1 MAGKRPAAMGPLI
14 DGIWEKREHKRK
26 LAAEIEKIEEEIAAM
41 EEALLARMD
50 QEGIDKS
57 TGKKASVGVSE
68 VISAN
73 IKDFDEFAA
82 YVKKTGY
89 FHLFQRRV
97 SDVACRELFEKHGKI
112 PGLEPFKKRKL
123 NVRTLS

>member
-14 DGIWEKREHKRK
+14 DGIWEKREQKRK
-26 LAAEIEKIEEEIAAM
+26 LAAEIEKIEGEIAAM